1 MLTRVVMWQTI
12 KSHLWIQRTARQHN
26 LKHVHKARIKTGKS
40 MLCDKCRNEA
50 VFFQPS
56 SGRHLCRRHLAAD
69 IEVRAKRAIRSH
81 HWMKTGDHIAVT
93 RTRDKKSAALLFFLK
108 KIVAGRRDIRLSV
121 VPAGTEET
129 DGCCLSAIDE
139 VAGFSGTPSAGI
151 PEPGGHGTAARDRPT
166 KIALAVT
173 LDDIAS
179 DVLVR
184 FLFGNAEN
192 LIHPPQA
199 AAGGI
204 EVICPFIAIPS
215 EELDRYRDCEATG
228 HASCPPPQDPL
239 SREVETLFCDY
250 HHRHP
255 ATRFALLN
263 LAEGLSNGNI
273 AGVAAATGRGIT
285 DLPGVSG
292 LVNSDGI

>member
-1 MLTRVVMWQTI
+1 
-12 KSHLWIQRTARQHN
+12 
-26 LKHVHKARIKTGKS
+26 

-50 VFFQPS
+50 IFFQPS

-81 HWMKTGDHIAVT
+81 GWMKTGDHIAVT
-93 RTRDKKSAALLFFLK
+93 RNGDRKSAALQFFLK
-108 KIVAGRRDIRLSV
+108 KLVAGRRDIRLSI

-129 DGCCLSAIDE
+129 DGCCPSAVPE
-139 VAGFSGTPSAGI
+139 FAGFSGTPPPGI
-151 PEPGGHGTAARDRPT
+151 PEPGDHGTAACDRLT

-215 EELDRYRDCEATG
+215 EELDSYRDCEATG
-228 HASCPPPQDPL
+228 LASCPLPQDPL
-239 SREVETLFCDY
+239 SREVETLFRDY

-263 LAEGLSNGNI
+263 LAEELSGGDI
-273 AGVAAATGRGIT
+273 AGVAAATGRGIAE
-285 DLPGVSG
+285 LPGVSG
-292 LVNSDGI
+292 TVSSDGT